1 MFRVEENEVPA
12 PAPIAP
18 HPAAEA
24 FRKRLG
30 SRSVVLVGMPGS
42 GKSSIGRRLG
52 QRLGL
57 DFSDADAE
65 IERAANM
72 TIPELFEI
80 KGEQAFRLGEQKV
93 IARLLESGP
102 QIIAT
107 GGGAFMNE
115 ETRARIRERGISVW
129 LKADVGTLLKRVK
142 RKSNRPLLQ
151 TADPEATLR
160 DLLAAREATYAEA
173 NLSITSCEV
182 PHEMVVEEI
191 VNRLDEALQET
202 SQ

>member
-1 MFRVEENEVPA
+1 VA
-12 PAPIAP
+12 TPAPIMP
-18 HPAAEA
+18 HPNAEA
-24 FRKRLG
+24 FRRRLG
-30 SRSVVLVGMPGS
+30 TRSIVLVGMPGS

-72 TIPELFEI
+72 TIPELFET

-102 QIIAT
+102 QVIAT
-107 GGGAFMNE
+107 GGGAFMNA
-115 ETRARIRERGISVW
+115 ETRSRVRDRGISIW
-129 LKADVGTLLKRVK
+129 LKADIATLLKRVK

-160 DLLAAREATYAEA
+160 NLLAARETTYAEA
-173 NLSITSCEV
+173 DLCITSCEV
-182 PHEMVVEEI
+182 PHEVVVEEI
-191 VNRLDEALQET
+191 VSRLDDALQEPKP
-202 SQ
+202 

>member
-1 MFRVEENEVPA
+1 VA
-12 PAPIAP
+12 TPAPILP

-30 SRSVVLVGMPGS
+30 PRSLVLVGMPGS

-57 DFSDADAE
+57 DFADADAE

-72 TIPELFEI
+72 TIPELFET
-80 KGEQAFRLGEQKV
+80 KGEAAFRQGEQKV
-93 IARLLESGP
+93 IARLLENGP
-102 QIIAT
+102 QVIAT
-107 GGGAFMNE
+107 GGGAFMNTD
-115 ETRARIRERGISVW
+115 TRTRIRERGVSIW
-129 LKADVGTLLKRVK
+129 LKADIATLLKRVK
-142 RKSNRPLLQ
+142 RKTNRPLLQ
-151 TADPEATLR
+151 TADPEAALR

-173 NLSITSCEV
+173 DLCITSCEV

-191 VNRLDEALQET
+191 VTRLDKALEET
-202 SQ
+202 GQ